1 MQSRG
6 KVSRRNFIRS
16 TSGIIT
22 GAVGLSAL
30 GAPEI
35 ISHRN
40 SNSRINLGIIGTG
53 SRACFILR
61 SMRNTD
67 KFTVTDLCDIYPP
80 HLEQAKALAGNPGVR
95 TYSDWQKLLEQKDV
109 DAILVVTPLS
119 LHVPMSISALRAG
132 KHVMSEKTMGLTVS
146 QINSMLAE
154 VEKTSQVYMV
164 GYQDRL
170 NESFA
175 EVKRLVRSGSIGK
188 ITQFYAH
195 YDRNITW
202 RRDNLPPEWDRILN
216 WRLYKE
222 YCGGLITEV
231 IAYEFDRVL
240 DILGTRPNY
249 ACCNGEIMIY
259 KDGREHHDSVMGS
272 IKMEDGVLG
281 LYSGHLSNSRMGGGW
296 SIHGT
301 HGTIEYEVG
310 TVRIY
315 WETDTR
321 HLDSIG
327 IQHQFNKIT
336 LGQSLALSENPT
348 NTPAKVIKYE
358 NETYE
363 STTAFELEHF
373 ADCILEGKQPVMDAK
388 SSIRTSI
395 AALMAYHSSMNGGRL
410 VTREEIE
417 AMG

>member
-1 MQSRG
+1 MQSNKRL
-6 KVSRRNFIRS
+6 SRRNFIRS

-22 GAVGLSAL
+22 GAAGLSAL
-30 GAPEI
+30 GTPGI
-35 ISHRN
+35 INGRN

-67 KFTVTDLCDIYPP
+67 RFKITDLCDIYPP
-80 HLEQAKALAGNPGVR
+80 HLEQAKALVANPGVR
-95 TYSDWQKLLEQKDV
+95 TYSDWRKLLEQKDM
-109 DAILVVTPLS
+109 DAVLVVTPLS
-119 LHVPMSISALRAG
+119 LHVPMSIAALQAG
-132 KHVMSEKTMGLTVS
+132 KHVLSEKTMGLTVS

-154 VEKTSQVYMV
+154 VEKTNLVYMV

-231 IAYEFDRVL
+231 IAYEFDRVF
-240 DILGTRPNY
+240 DILDTRPDY
-249 ACCNGEIMIY
+249 ACCNGEIMVY

-272 IKMEDGVLG
+272 IRMEDGVLG
-281 LYSGHLSNSRMGGGW
+281 LYSGHLTNSRMGGGW
-296 SIHGT
+296 SILGT

-310 TVRIY
+310 TVRVY
-315 WETDTR
+315 WETGTR
-321 HLDSIG
+321 HLHSIG
-327 IQHQFNKIT
+327 IQHKFSEIT
-336 LGQSLALSENPT
+336 LGQSLALSENPALS
-348 NTPAKVIKYE
+348 PAKVIKFE

-373 ADCILEGKQPVMDAK
+373 ADCIIDNKQPVMDAK
-388 SSIRTSI
+388 SSVLTSI
-395 AALMAYHSSMNGGRL
+395 AALMAYHSSMNGGRI
-410 VTREEIE
+410 VNREEIE